1 MQFRKYT
8 MSAVAVLAL
17 AGATGATAQTTGTGT
32 ARTGGT
38 TGGQSWLPYTSYGYV
53 GGAIGRSDYE
63 QDSCLLFC
71 DDRATGFKVFTGGQV
86 NQWFG
91 VELAYVNLGE
101 VDRNGGDIRAQG
113 LNLNLVGTVPLGSQF
128 KVFGKLGTIYG
139 YTRTRAPAG
148 QPAGH
153 EDSFRLAYGLG
164 VQADINRNWAV
175 RGDWDRYRFEY
186 PGRKDDADLYSI
198 GVVYKF

>member
-1 MQFRKYT
+1 MRVRKYT
-8 MSAVAVLAL
+8 MTAVALLAV
-17 AGATGATAQTTGTGT
+17 AAATGATAQTTGT
-32 ARTGGT
+32 ARAGDQAT
-38 TGGQSWLPYTSYGYV
+38 GQSWLPYTSYGYV
-53 GGAIGRSDYE
+53 GGAIGRADHE

-71 DDRATGFKVFTGGQV
+71 DDRTTGFKLFTGGQV

-101 VDRNGGDIRAQG
+101 VDRNGGDVRAQG
-113 LNLNLVGTVPLGSQF
+113 LNFNLVGTVPVTDQF

-139 YTRTRAPAG
+139 FTRTRAPAG
-148 QPAGH
+148 QPSGH